1 MLLEAHFRKKLAF
14 FTLQVDIETGDGVFA
29 LLGAS
34 GSGKSMTLKCIAGIE
49 RPDEGRIVLDG
60 RVLFD
65 AEKRI
70 DLPPQKRRVGYMF
83 QDYAL
88 FPNMTVRENV
98 MAGIPRGGK
107 SVRGGIFGKRRQADL
122 PAERAQAVLPS
133 ERAQAVR
140 LSERTHTPAE
150 DIQAQTSAR
159 MRTPVV
165 DIQAQ
170 TDDLLATFQIEEIA
184 ELKPAKLSG
193 GQKQRVAMARILM
206 QRPDVILL
214 DEPFAALDSY
224 LKWQL
229 EQEMA
234 ATLKQIGKPVIFVS
248 HSRDE
253 VYHLADRVCVLS
265 GGRTGE
271 AAETK
276 AFFADPGTRA
286 AALLSGCKNVAA
298 AERVDAHTLD
308 VPAWGIRLRVRRE
321 VPEGID
327 GVGIRAHA
335 FKVGDGE
342 GTLQDAEQ
350 NGSGTETAAA
360 DSRSPR
366 EPVESYDNYLPVLD
380 SAILEDPFEWTV
392 SFRAAEGADRIQWK
406 TAKTGESPLAIPKTL
421 NLDSKSIMLLKG

>member
-34 GSGKSMTLKCIAGIE
+34 GCGKSMTLKCIAGIE

-98 MAGIPRGGK
+98 MAGVPRGGK
-107 SVRGGIFGKRRQADL
+107 SVRGGLFGKRRQADL
-122 PAERAQAVLPS
+122 PADRAQAVLPS
-133 ERAQAVR
+133 ESAQSVR
-140 LSERTHTPAE
+140 PSERTHTPAE
-150 DIQAQTSAR
+150 
-159 MRTPVV
+159 

-276 AFFADPGTRA
+276 AFFADPGRA
-286 AALLSGCKNVAA
+286 RRRSCPAARTSRRRSAWMRIHWTCPRGASGSGCGARCRRA
-298 AERVDAHTLD
+298 STASGSGRT
-308 VPAWGIRLRVRRE
+308 RLRW
-321 VPEGID
+321 
-327 GVGIRAHA
+327 
-335 FKVGDGE
+335 
-342 GTLQDAEQ
+342 
-350 NGSGTETAAA
+350 ETAKERCRMR
-360 DSRSPR
+360 SR
-366 EPVESYDNYLPVLD
+366 
-380 SAILEDPFEWTV
+380 TV
-392 SFRAAEGADRIQWK
+392 AGQRRQRRAAEDRRSLWNLMIIICQSWLPPFWRIPSSGPYPS
-406 TAKTGESPLAIPKTL
+406 ARRRAATGSNGRPQRPVIPL
-421 NLDSKSIMLLKG
+421 S

>member
-107 SVRGGIFGKRRQADL
+107 SGRGGIFGKRRQADL
-122 PAERAQAVLPS
+122 PAECTQAVLPS
-133 ERAQAVR
+133 ESAQAVR
-140 LSERTHTPAE
+140 PSERTHTSAE
-150 DIQAQTSAR
+150 DIQAQT
-159 MRTPVV
+159 
-165 DIQAQ
+165 DE
-170 TDDLLATFQIEEIA
+170 LLAIFQIEEIA

-265 GGRTGE
+265 DGMTGE

-276 AFFADPGTRA
+276 AFFANPGTRA

-308 VPAWGIRLRVRRE
+308 VPAWGIRLRVRCE

-335 FKVGDGE
+335 FKAGDGE
-342 GTLQDAEQ
+342 GTLQDGEQ

-392 SFRAAEGADRIQWK
+392 SFRAAEGADLIQWK

>member
-34 GSGKSMTLKCIAGIE
+34 GCGKSMTLKCIAGIE

-98 MAGIPRGGK
+98 MAGVPRGGK
-107 SVRGGIFGKRRQADL
+107 SVRGGLFGKRRQADL
-122 PAERAQAVLPS
+122 PADRAQAVLPS
-133 ERAQAVR
+133 ESAQSVR
-140 LSERTHTPAE
+140 PSERTHTPAE
-150 DIQAQTSAR
+150 
-159 MRTPVV
+159 

-321 VPEGID
+321 VPEGTD

-335 FKVGDGE
+335 FKAGDGE
-342 GTLQDAEQ
+342 GTLQDAGQ

-360 DSRSPR
+360 DDRSPR
-366 EPVESYDNYLPVLD
+366 EPVESYDNYLSVLD

-392 SFRAAEGADRIQWK
+392 SFRAAEGADLIQWK
-406 TAKTGESPLAIPKTL
+406 TAKTGESPIAIPKTL

>member
-98 MAGIPRGGK
+98 MAGVPRGGK
-107 SVRGGIFGKRRQADL
+107 SVRGGLFGKRRQADL
-122 PAERAQAVLPS
+122 PADRAQAVLPS
-133 ERAQAVR
+133 ESAQSVR
-140 LSERTHTPAE
+140 PSERTHTPAE
-150 DIQAQTSAR
+150 
-159 MRTPVV
+159 

-206 QRPDVILL
+206 QQPDVILL

-298 AERVDAHTLD
+298 AERVDAHILD

-360 DSRSPR
+360 GSRRPP
-366 EPVESYDNYLPVLD
+366 EPVESYDNYLPVLA

-392 SFRAAEGADRIQWK
+392 SFRAAEGGDWIQWK
-406 TAKTGESPLAIPKTL
+406 TAKTGDSPLVIPKTL

>member
-107 SVRGGIFGKRRQADL
+107 SGRGGIFGKRRQAAL
-122 PAERAQAVLPS
+122 PSERTQDVLPS
-133 ERAQAVR
+133 ENAQAVQP
-140 LSERTHTPAE
+140 SERTHTPAE
-150 DIQAQTSAR
+150 
-159 MRTPVV
+159 

-298 AERVDAHTLD
+298 AERVDAHILD

-342 GTLQDAEQ
+342 GTLQDAGQ

-360 DSRSPR
+360 DDRSPR
-366 EPVESYDNYLPVLD
+366 EPVESYDNYLSVLD

-392 SFRAAEGADRIQWK
+392 SFRAAEGADLIQWK
-406 TAKTGESPLAIPKTL
+406 TAKTGESPIAIPKTL